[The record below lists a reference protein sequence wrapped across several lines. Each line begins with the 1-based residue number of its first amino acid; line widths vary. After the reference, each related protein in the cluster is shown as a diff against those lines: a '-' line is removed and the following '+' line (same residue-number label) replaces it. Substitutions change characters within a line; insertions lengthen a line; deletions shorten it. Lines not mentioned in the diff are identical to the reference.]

1 MCGRNGFF
9 LIWAELA
16 VCLVLLLA
24 TAVGFVC
31 VHAVRYITQAEQE
44 ATALLL
50 AEETMET
57 MKYNARSDI
66 TLPIPAAVTRNGHSF
81 QVATANGTETVS
93 GIPVTFA
100 QVVVTVADGHEYRFR
115 MLTGPAAE
123 PETDE
128 EASE

>member
-31 VHAVRYITQAEQE
+31 ATAIRYSAAAERE
-44 ATALLL
+44 TTALLL

-57 MKYNARSDI
+57 MKYNARFDAA
-66 TLPIPAAVTRNGHSF
+66 LPLSSAVLRNGHSF
-81 QVATANGTETVS
+81 RVDTESGTETIS

-100 QVVVTVADGHEYRFR
+100 QVVVTDEDGRECRFR
-115 MLTGPAAE
+115 MLTSPA
-123 PETDE
+123 PEE
-128 EASE
+128 EESE